1 MITIQGFAR
10 LCGCNTQTLRYYDRI
25 GLLAPARVDEWTG
38 YRYYEEEQAM
48 LFVRI
53 KNLQQADFSIEEIKS
68 LLGRN
73 DDYVLA
79 AFNRKVEEQKQK
91 LAKIREIQR
100 AYLKETM
107 EMRNA
112 VNTIMDY
119 VGKKLDNPV
128 LWQEFGLDSQGDAQ
142 IVAKVH
148 EVLTDWLAQCREEG
162 ANVSLFTDGRE
173 FSGLKNVADMIE
185 SGALDNADRLLLS
198 RESREYEDK
207 IPEGAQR
214 IFAQEGWEHVSDW
227 LKNVPDLG
235 GGREHYFHFRVRED
249 SPVTDDGFPTMMLAV
264 MAARNNAMNGGGG
277 ITCQVDLS
285 NDGINHVIL
294 MEKQRSIGINR
305 MTNT

>member
-214 IFAQEGWEHVSDW
+214 IFVQEGWEHVSDW

-249 SPVTDDGFPTMMLAV
+249 SPVTDDGFSTMMLAV

>member
-79 AFNRKVEEQKQK
+79 AFDRKVEEQKQK
-91 LAKIREIQR
+91 LAKIRKIQKS
-100 AYLKETM
+100 YLEETM
-107 EMRNA
+107 EMRKA
-112 VNTIMDY
+112 ISTIMDY
-119 VGKKLDNPV
+119 VERKLDNPE
-128 LWQEFGLDSQGDAQ
+128 LRREFGLDSRGDTQ
-142 IVAKVH
+142 IIAKVR
-148 EVLTDWLAQCREEG
+148 EVLTDWLAQCRAEG
-162 ANVSLFTDGRE
+162 ANVSLFTDKRE
-173 FSGLKNVADMIE
+173 FSGLKNVAEQIE
-185 SGALDNADRLLLS
+185 TGTLDNAGRVLLT

-207 IPEGAQR
+207 IPEGAHR
-214 IFAQEGWEHVSDW
+214 IFAREGWEHVSDW

-249 SPVTDDGFPTMMLAV
+249 SPVTDDGFPMMMLAV
-264 MAARNNAMNGGGG
+264 MAARNNAMSGGGG
-277 ITCQVDLS
+277 ITCRVDLS

-294 MEKQRSIGINR
+294 MEK
-305 MTNT
+305 